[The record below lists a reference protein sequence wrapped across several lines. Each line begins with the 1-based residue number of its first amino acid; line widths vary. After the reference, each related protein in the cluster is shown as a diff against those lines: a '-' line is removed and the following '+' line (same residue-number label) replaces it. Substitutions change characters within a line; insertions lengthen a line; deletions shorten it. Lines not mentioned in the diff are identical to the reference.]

1 MNDLSKDDDLRAK
14 FFSEIKRFIDD
25 STVAI
30 IAVPA
35 YNATEEK
42 LALPRF
48 EMLFPI
54 DAVAVFLLLLVNR
67 AMAVTYRSN

>member
-1 MNDLSKDDDLRAK
+1 MMIYVLSSSLRLNV
-14 FFSEIKRFIDD
+14 FIDD